1 MGIKLD
7 IGCGAK
13 LADGYTGV
21 DAYVTGPGIVNAQMW
36 ALPYEDDTVDE
47 IRSSHALEHV
57 PKRMVPVTLAEWKRV
72 LVPGGRLLLF
82 VPDLEWCVKEWLK
95 RKSNGWHLDT
105 IFGNQ
110 DHPGEFH
117 MTGFTDDIAYGYLDE
132 AGFSDIVV
140 ASVWSHKQR
149 TIALS
154 AVA

>member
-13 LADGYTGV
+13 LEDGYTGV
-21 DAYVTGPGIVNAQMW
+21 DAYVTGPGIVNAPMW
-36 ALPYEDDTVDE
+36 ALPYDDDTVEE

-57 PKRMVPVTLAEWKRV
+57 AKRMVPVTLLEWRRV
-72 LVPGGRLLLF
+72 LIPGGRLLLF
-82 VPDLEWCVKEWLK
+82 VPDLEWCVTEWLK
-95 RKSNGWHLDT
+95 RKDTGWHLDT

-110 DHPGEFH
+110 DHQGEFH
-117 MTGFTDDIAYGYLDE
+117 LTGFTDDIAYNYLDA

-140 ASVWSHKQR
+140 RAIVSHRQR
-149 TIALS
+149 TIAIS

>member
-7 IGCGAK
+7 IGCGINPAE
-13 LADGYTGV
+13 GYAGV
-21 DAYVTGPGIVNAQMW
+21 DYYVKGEGIINAPMW
-36 ALPYEDDTVDE
+36 ELPFNTDTVEE
-47 IRSSHALEHV
+47 IRSSHALEHC
-57 PKRMVPVTLAEWKRV
+57 PKRMIPVTLAEWKRV
-72 LVPGGRLLLF
+72 LEPGGRLLLF

-95 RKSNGWHLDT
+95 RKDTGWHLDT

-140 ASVWSHKQR
+140 KAVESHKQR